1 MQGLY
6 MQQQLQSKSID
17 TNKALSII
25 KELDSTLGFHQQWLK
40 KFHRMII
47 CQEKSDFVYMN
58 PDAHLICEFGLW
70 FSALSQEMLTALPN
84 IRQLA
89 DPHKEMHDA
98 ARRLLNSLQLESESR
113 QSAYETFVDTSL
125 DFKLAIRHCQSELL
139 QQICTVD
146 HLTGAWNRHTME
158 SRLHEEAERVRR
170 GSQSCSLS
178 IVDLDHFK
186 QVNDQYGHPAGD
198 KVLSEV
204 ARFLMGHLRAYD
216 ITFRYGGEEFLLCLP
231 DTKLNEAELF
241 LNRIREE
248 LSGYQIEIA
257 EGKYINVTA
266 SFGVIQMGVDE
277 PVSDAIE
284 RADHALLC
292 AKVKGRN
299 RVCAWDSDTQDA

>member
-1 MQGLY
+1 MQ
-6 MQQQLQSKSID
+6 QSKSID
-17 TNKALSII
+17 TNAALSII
-25 KELDSTLGFHQQWLK
+25 KELDRTLGMHQQWLK
-40 KFHRMII
+40 RFHRMII
-47 CQEKSDFVYMN
+47 CHEKTDSVYTN

-70 FSALSQEMLTALPN
+70 FASLSQEMLTGLPN
-84 IRQLA
+84 LQKLA

-98 ARRLLNSLQLESESR
+98 ARRLLNTLQLESTPR
-113 QSAYETFVDTSL
+113 QCAYETFIDASL

-139 QQICTVD
+139 QLVCTVD
-146 HLTGAWNRHTME
+146 QLTGAWNRHTME

-170 GSQSCSLS
+170 GYQACALS

-186 QVNDQYGHPAGD
+186 LVNDQYGHPAGD

-204 ARFLMGHLRAYD
+204 AGFLMEHLRVYD

-231 DTKLNEAELF
+231 DTKLGEAEQL

-248 LSGYQIEIA
+248 LSCYEIKIA

-266 SFGVIQMGVDE
+266 SFGVIQIGFDE
-277 PVSDAIE
+277 QVSDAIE

-299 RVCAWDSDTQDA
+299 RVCAWDSI